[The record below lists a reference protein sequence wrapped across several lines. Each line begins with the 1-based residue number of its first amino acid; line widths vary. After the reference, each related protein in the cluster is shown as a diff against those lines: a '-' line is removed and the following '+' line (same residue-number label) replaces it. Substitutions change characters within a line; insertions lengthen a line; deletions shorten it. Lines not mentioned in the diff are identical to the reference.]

1 MTHTHRL
8 YESGIRE
15 VLKGRHWA
23 LLKNVSYCFLNFI
36 YLSLRWLAVT
46 PLRAGLST
54 GRGSVYLLVGRCC
67 FQHNI
72 ILWRPALVWSAAGLK
87 GFLEGFVDLVDGG
100 GGDHVWGQQWG
111 VWLTSTPFRWK
122 HYGPLAHRNLVCRF
136 KNLALCVAI
145 GYLTNTWGPLVDQSR
160 AALLGSEPQ
169 THWVPNGQFVAF
181 MSSSLSSRGW
191 AECSS
196 GISL

>member
-36 YLSLRWLAVT
+36 YLSLLLAVCDS
-46 PLRAGLST
+46 ST
-54 GRGSVYLLVGRCC
+54 GQTIDWTGLCLFCAWLLTGLGSVYLLVGRC

-72 ILWRPALVWSAAGLK
+72 ILRRPALVWSAAGLK
-87 GFLEGFVDLVDGG
+87 SFLEGFVDLVDGG
-100 GGDHVWGQQWG
+100 GGDHVWGQQWE

-122 HYGPLAHRNLVCRF
+122 PCRTSYTQRPVFSIQKCCIVCCNWPFGQHLRPPGGQA
-136 KNLALCVAI
+136 K
-145 GYLTNTWGPLVDQSR
+145 SR
-160 AALLGSEPQ
+160 S
-169 THWVPNGQFVAF
+169 VAF
-181 MSSSLSSRGW
+181 TLSSFSSRGQCW
-191 AECSS
+191 VE
-196 GISL
+196 